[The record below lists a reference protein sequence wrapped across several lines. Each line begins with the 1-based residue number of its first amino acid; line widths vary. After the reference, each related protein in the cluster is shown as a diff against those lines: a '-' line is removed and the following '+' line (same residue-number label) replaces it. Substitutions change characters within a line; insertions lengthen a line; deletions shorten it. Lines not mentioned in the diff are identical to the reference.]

1 MITKTVADSD
11 SEPGW
16 ELYRSFLAVLQE
28 GSLSA
33 AARSLGL
40 AQPTL
45 GRHVEALEAALGL
58 ALFTRSQLG
67 YAPTEAA
74 LALQPAAEAL
84 AAAAAALR
92 RVASG
97 QGGAD
102 GRSDGQNV
110 RGTVRISASE
120 VVGVEV
126 LPPILAALR
135 EQHPA
140 LVIELSLSNRLEDL
154 LRREADIAVRMQRP
168 QQEVLVARRI
178 GAIVVGLHAR
188 DDYLVRHGMPRTL
201 NDLAGHALIGFDR
214 ETAFIRSLRRELG
227 GLKRD
232 SFALRADSDLAQ
244 LAAIRA
250 GFGIGFCQVGLAR
263 RDPRLK
269 RVLARRFSV
278 SLDTWLAM
286 HQDLRDSPRCR
297 VAFDALAAGLQ
308 GYVGGAEPRPDK
320 NPRSPTGASHGTT

>member
-1 MITKTVADSD
+1 MTQDTT

-28 GSLSA
+28 GSLSG
-33 AARSLGL
+33 AARALGL

-67 YAPTEAA
+67 YAPTDAA
-74 LALQPAAEAL
+74 LALQPAAQAL
-84 AAAAAALR
+84 ATAAAALR
-92 RVASG
+92 RVASA
-97 QGGAD
+97 QGGGGGD
-102 GRSDGQNV
+102 PV

-120 VVGVEV
+120 VVGAEV

-140 LVIELSLSNRLEDL
+140 LVVELSLSSRLEDL
-154 LRREADIAVRMQRP
+154 LQREADIAVRMQRP
-168 QQEVLVARRI
+168 QQDVLVAKRI
-178 GAIVVGLHAR
+178 GSIALGLHAR
-188 DDYLVRHGMPRTL
+188 DDYLARHGTPRTV
-201 NDLAGHALIGFDR
+201 DELAGHALIGFDR

-227 GLKRD
+227 GVKRD
-232 SFALRADSDLAQ
+232 DFALRSDSDLAQ

-263 RDPRLK
+263 RDARLK
-269 RVLARRFSV
+269 RVLARRFAV
-278 SLDTWLAM
+278 RLETWVAM

-297 VAFDALAAGLQ
+297 ATFDALAAGLQ
-308 GYVGGAEPRPDK
+308 AYVAAAGEQSRTVK
-320 NPRSPTGASHGTT
+320 ESSHGTT

>member
-1 MITKTVADSD
+1 MATFDTTT
-11 SEPGW
+11 EPGW

-33 AARSLGL
+33 AARALGL

-74 LALQPAAEAL
+74 LALQPAAQAL
-84 AAAAAALR
+84 ATAAAALR
-92 RVASG
+92 RVASA
-97 QGGAD
+97 QGGD
-102 GRSDGQNV
+102 GRQV
-110 RGTVRISASE
+110 KGTVRISASE
-120 VVGVEV
+120 IMGVEV

-140 LVIELSLSNRLEDL
+140 LVVELSLSNRLEDL
-154 LRREADIAVRMQRP
+154 LQREADIAVRMQRP
-168 QQEVLVARRI
+168 QQDVLVARRI
-178 GAIVVGLHAR
+178 GSIALGLHAR
-188 DDYLVRHGMPRTL
+188 EDYLARHGTPRTVEE
-201 NDLAGHALIGFDR
+201 LAGHSLVGFDR
-214 ETAFIRSLRRELG
+214 ETAFIRNLRRELG
-227 GLKRD
+227 NVKREY
-232 SFALRADSDLAQ
+232 FALRSDSDLAQ

-269 RVLARRFSV
+269 RVLARRLSV
-278 SLDTWLAM
+278 RLDTWVAM
-286 HQDLRDSPRCR
+286 HQDLRDSPHCR
-297 VAFDALAAGLQ
+297 ATFDALATGLQ
-308 GYVGGAEPRPDK
+308 AYIATAGEQSAPAAQERTRGK
-320 NPRSPTGASHGTT
+320 T

>member
-1 MITKTVADSD
+1 MTTSDITA
-11 SEPGW
+11 EPGW

-28 GSLSA
+28 GSLSG
-33 AARSLGL
+33 AARVLGL

-74 LALQPAAEAL
+74 LALQPAAQAL
-84 AAAAAALR
+84 ATAAAALR
-92 RVASG
+92 RVASA
-97 QGGAD
+97 QGGD
-102 GRSDGQNV
+102 GRQV
-110 RGTVRISASE
+110 KGTVRISASE

-135 EQHPA
+135 RQHPA
-140 LVIELSLSNRLEDL
+140 LVVELSLSNRLEDL
-154 LRREADIAVRMQRP
+154 LQREADIAVRMQRP
-168 QQEVLVARRI
+168 QQDVLVARRI
-178 GAIVVGLHAR
+178 GHIALGLHAR
-188 DDYLVRHGMPRTL
+188 DDYLARHGTPRTV
-201 NDLAGHALIGFDR
+201 DELAGHALIGFDR

-232 SFALRADSDLAQ
+232 DFALRSDSDLAQ

-250 GFGIGFCQVGLAR
+250 GLGIGFCQVGLAR
-263 RDPRLK
+263 RDARLK
-269 RVLARRFSV
+269 RVLARRFAV
-278 SLDTWLAM
+278 RLETWVAM

-297 VAFDALAAGLQ
+297 AAFDALCSGLQ
-308 GYVGGAEPRPDK
+308 AYIATAGEESARPAK
-320 NPRSPTGASHGTT
+320 ESTRGTT

>member
-1 MITKTVADSD
+1 MTAKTVANTD

-102 GRSDGQNV
+102 GRSDGQSV

-168 QQEVLVARRI
+168 QQDVLVARRI

-188 DDYLVRHGMPRTL
+188 DDYLAGHGTPRTL
-201 NDLAGHALIGFDR
+201 DELAGHALIGFDR

-278 SLDTWLAM
+278 PLDTWLAM

-308 GYVGGAEPRPDK
+308 AYVGGAEPPQVASPVK
-320 NPRSPTGASHGTT
+320 NP